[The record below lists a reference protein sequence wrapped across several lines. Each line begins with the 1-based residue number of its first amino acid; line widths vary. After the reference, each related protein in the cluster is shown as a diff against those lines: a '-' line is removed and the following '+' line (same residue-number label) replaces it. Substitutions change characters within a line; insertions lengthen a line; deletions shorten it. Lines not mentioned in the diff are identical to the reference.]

1 MASTFGKLLGGTLDK
16 VGTALKL
23 PELGISEKLAGG
35 RTTNTGLSQQSQ
47 AAGMKYN
54 SYNPANYQIFGPVP
68 QGQSIYQSKS
78 ATPVSGAAPSTG
90 GQTLGASTSS
100 GGSGGGSYGSGIN
113 LTPPVF
119 ADQSQSNNAN
129 MDLLRQ
135 QYDASRNDINAQN
148 SQLDQTYNLSKGD
161 IESAISQTE
170 QAAQQQ
176 KQDQSKL
183 FGDLLKNQL
192 QTYQDTNRQRMGT
205 FSALGSLDSSEFQN
219 QQFKGDQSYAQQR
232 GQTESEQVKTI
243 KQIDD
248 SVVNYRK
255 QATSELSRLAL
266 QYQSGKQAIQSALS
280 QNNLQEAGA
289 IQNALDQIRQRAAD
303 VQNSMI
309 GFANQAALLKAQ
321 GNDVRVGIQGT
332 TGNEYANYINNLLGQ
347 QQATGKSMYA
357 LPTSGVQGSGY
368 IGQGTAEDQKKK
380 NPFLNGLGV

>member
-1 MASTFGKLLGGTLDK
+1 MASTFGKILGGALDK
-16 VGTALKL
+16 VGTALRL

-35 RTTNTGLSQQSQ
+35 RTANTGLTQQSQ
-47 AAGMKYN
+47 AAGMYYN
-54 SYNPANYQIFGPVP
+54 ANNPANYQIYGPVP
-68 QGQSIYQSKS
+68 SGQSQYKS
-78 ATPVSGAAPSTG
+78 APTTGGAAPSTG
-90 GQTLGASTSS
+90 GQTLGASTGSS
-100 GGSGGGSYGSGIN
+100 GGSGGGSYGAGIN
-113 LTPPVF
+113 LTPPAF

-148 SQLDQTYNLSKGD
+148 GQLDQSYNLSKGD
-161 IESAISQTE
+161 IENAISQTE

-183 FGDLLKNQL
+183 FGDLLRNQL

-219 QQFKGDQSYAQQR
+219 QQFKGDQAYAQQR
-232 GQTESEQVKTI
+232 GQTETEQTKTL

-255 QATSELSRLAL
+255 QATSELSKLAL

-309 GFANQAALLKAQ
+309 SFANQAALLKAQ

-332 TGNEYANYINNLLGQ
+332 TGNDYAQYINNLLAQ
-347 QQATGKSMYA
+347 QTATGKSMYA

-368 IGQGTAEDQKKK
+368 IGQGTSEDQKKK